1 MIAKRK
7 KEIIDINDFIR
18 VPPDLVQ
25 NNFSGYKIF
34 NF

>member
-1 MIAKRK
+1 MNANRK
-7 KEIIDINDFIR
+7 KDINDINDFIR

-25 NNFSGYKIF
+25 NYFSGYKIF